1 MDPRNNERIS
11 TASNE
16 DSILQY
22 ANDKKSGTKRRRRA
36 CPILILLA
44 LVIHLLSSGCGIT
57 ISVLVVRF
65 GLETSIAGRQDL
77 VSRILLFVSSCI
89 GNVYILMHVFASRE
103 KYVRSLQNGSPQIHG
118 YFFAA
123 MSVLIAR
130 LSVPVWIATVV
141 MNAIVAAM
149 VGFNLGRGLKANVV
163 WIQLLIASVALLSIL
178 VVLIVIE
185 TTDRPFATS
194 ILSRRSFITATEQGG
209 RNDTFDLSI
218 SRQGIHPPEGN
229 RENKK
234 EMRNTVVELQR
245 ESFDRSRINTPESSD
260 DGSPVGQNNAPSWTD
275 RSSRVEQRMSTRR
288 NTMRVRSQA
297 VPTPLETIF
306 GSRETL
312 PDPRNSPGIKGDFSW
327 RPPTRDSEY
336 IQRPPTRESYRDTLQ
351 PRSNAASTV
360 FSNLSAIPQPLTTDP
375 SLAPRVPDTFA
386 PANEPASRQS
396 IGPQRSSSVP
406 PAATQLKPPT
416 QRRPTLP
423 NLTDLPARAAA
434 RRRNSLIARE
444 ADLDPRASRE
454 ISRRFSIIGQN
465 IAPPSP
471 RNDFVEVPIPDIR
484 PRELE
489 TDEDGIIP
497 VEAHPL
503 ARNNS
508 TRARLV
514 RNFSRPR
521 RRSTMVGPADIVM
534 DRDRAKRTSSFLPE
548 PARERG
554 RIRKQGGN
562 IGDDWGAEV
571 RRSKSVP
578 PVASNTRAKRVSLA
592 IDEPR
597 SKPPTA
603 RLPRKPVAG
612 PRFSPF
618 PTTAAPERRVKG
630 LGQGSTRRLDQEV
643 ARWVEGVQ
651 APRTSSDAPPSIISV
666 STDILDPEITV
677 SGRRSSTKLSREGSI
692 SGRTR
697 RIAQNF

>member
-1 MDPRNNERIS
+1 MDPRSNERIS
-11 TASNE
+11 TASND

-22 ANDKKSGTKRRRRA
+22 VNDRRSGTKKRRRA

-44 LVIHLLSSGCGIT
+44 LVIHFLAAGCGIT

-65 GLETSIAGRQDL
+65 GLETSVAERQDL
-77 VSRILLFVSSCI
+77 VSRILLFVSSCV
-89 GNVYILMHVFASRE
+89 GNVYILMHIFASRE

-123 MSVLIAR
+123 VSFLIAR
-130 LSVPVWIATVV
+130 LSLPVWIATVV
-141 MNAIVAAM
+141 MNALVAAM
-149 VGFNLGRGLKANVV
+149 IGFNLQRGVKTNVA
-163 WIQLLIASVALLSIL
+163 WIQLLIATVGL
-178 VVLIVIE
+178 
-185 TTDRPFATS
+185 
-194 ILSRRSFITATEQGG
+194 
-209 RNDTFDLSI
+209 DTI
-218 SRQGIHPPEGN
+218 A
-229 RENKK
+229 
-234 EMRNTVVELQR
+234 EMPR
-245 ESFDRSRINTPESSD
+245 ESFDRSRINTPESSSGG
-260 DGSPVGQNNAPSWTD
+260 GSPDGQNTAPSGWTD
-275 RSSRVEQRMSTRR
+275 RSSRVEPRR
-288 NTMRVRSQA
+288 NTRRDTLRVRSQA

-336 IQRPPTRESYRDTLQ
+336 GQRPTTSESFRDTLQ

-360 FSNLSAIPQPLTTDP
+360 FSNMSALPHPLATNPVPP
-375 SLAPRVPDTFA
+375 SLVPGVA
-386 PANEPASRQS
+386 RPADQQALRQS
-396 IGPQRSSSVP
+396 VVGPQRSSSVP
-406 PAATQLKPPT
+406 PVETQTKPPP

-434 RRRNSLIARE
+434 RRRNSLMARE

-454 ISRRFSIIGQN
+454 ISRRFSIMGQDT

-471 RNDFVEVPIPDIR
+471 RNDFIEVPIPNIK
-484 PRELE
+484 PRDLD

-497 VEAHPL
+497 EDLHPL
-503 ARNNS
+503 ARNNT

-521 RRSTMVGPADIVM
+521 RRSTMVGSADEAM
-534 DRDRAKRTSSFLPE
+534 DGDKARRTSSYLPE
-548 PARERG
+548 PARERA
-554 RIRKQGGN
+554 R
-562 IGDDWGAEV
+562 
-571 RRSKSVP
+571 
-578 PVASNTRAKRVSLA
+578 VAPSDAMRTRRVSLVL
-592 IDEPR
+592 DEPR

-603 RLPRKPVAG
+603 RLPMLRKPVGG

-618 PTTAAPERRVKG
+618 PAPSGANAPDQRRIKG
-630 LGQGSTRRLDQEV
+630 LGQGSQRRLDKEV

-651 APRTSSDAPPSIISV
+651 ADPRASSDAPPSIISDV
-666 STDILDPEITV
+666 STGTDILDVETTGP
-677 SGRRSSTKLSREGSI
+677 SSRRGGGGGKRLSRGDSV